1 MNRLV
6 VIRFLLAIIALCCT
20 SYEKGAGSVETEKE
34 LPPPAATPL
43 LWGYDNA
50 GFIPDTAM
58 EADIIRDFGFELAV
72 YHYWPRR
79 WGNQNEIFLEALSKF
94 YEKHD
99 VQWIINT
106 ERANWTGEFVDDKG
120 YDWYNRADGRH
131 YFMFPD
137 HVLDFLSALS
147 HKPGILYDEAGHMQ
161 NSRNHQVNK
170 PYFLMEGDVQSLEE
184 ASDAFIQQARG
195 VAGIYQDHGLEVYSE
210 HVFPVQFHALADA
223 GFIPVSKVL
232 KENNIPAYIASSLC
246 ACIQYNKPF
255 FLTPD
260 LWGLGHYPGHTP
272 EEYKSAL
279 LMAYHMGAEAIYT
292 ENLGYDGAGDGEGQG
307 GLIKVDSLGQGYEK
321 TAWGNVALWFRWEY
335 APENP
340 RYYSYRDLIPKVAII
355 RQEDACWGQ
364 SDSPGFL
371 EKELYGIEGWHSSP
385 TTEAWLEI
393 WNLLSNGQ
401 INKNSI
407 SWHNNKVKV
416 ESPYQVFYP
425 LDGVVVF
432 DEKVRGEHLAQV
444 ELIFLTGIGVSE
456 ATLADVKTRV
466 QQGTLCVSLPT
477 LAPAEIVSRTGQ
489 NGSISYGQGKWL
501 VSESFLSEAV
511 QQAVQAYLP
520 RENYIR
526 YQFGDT
532 EVQFRPEAGNNNAI
546 AVEVKEVEEPAAS
559 LEPKSIATPLHI
571 YPNPASDRYTLHF
584 STEQAG
590 EVIISVFDTS
600 GRLVSSERLDIA
612 APGRHEYSGSVATP
626 GSASYYI
633 RLESESSQAS
643 GMLHVE

>member
-1 MNRLV
+1 MLV
-6 VIRFLLAIIALCCT
+6 ANILFALISLCFT
-20 SYEKGAGSVETEKE
+20 GFEKE
-34 LPPPAATPL
+34 LPQLEATAL
-43 LWGYDNA
+43 VWGYDNA
-50 GFIPDTAM
+50 GFIPDTVM
-58 EADIIRDFGFELAV
+58 EVEIIREFGFELAV
-72 YHYWPRR
+72 FHYWPRR
-79 WGNQNEIFLEALSKF
+79 WGNQNEVFLGGMSEF
-94 YEKHD
+94 YEKHN
-99 VQWIINT
+99 VQWILNT
-106 ERANWTGEFVDDKG
+106 ERANWSAEFVDGNG
-120 YDWYNRADGRH
+120 YDWYNRPDGRH

-137 HVLDFLSALS
+137 NVLNFLSGLS

-161 NSRNHQVNK
+161 NSLNHEVNK

-184 ASDAFIQQARG
+184 ANAAFTQQARG
-195 VAGIYQDHGLEVYSE
+195 IAEIYQNHGLEVYSE

-232 KENNIPAYIASSLC
+232 KENNIPAYIACALG
-246 ACIQYNKPF
+246 ACIQYDKPF
-255 FLTPD
+255 CLTPD
-260 LWGLGHYPGHTP
+260 LWGLGHYPGHTT

-307 GLIKVDSLGQGYEK
+307 GLIKVDSLGQGYQT
-321 TAWGNVALWFRWEY
+321 TAWGDVALWFRWEY
-335 APENP
+335 EPGNP
-340 RYYSYRDLIPKVAII
+340 RYYSYKDIIPKVAII

-364 SDSPGFL
+364 SDSPAFL
-371 EKELYGIEGWHSSP
+371 EKELYGIEGWHRSP
-385 TTEAWLEI
+385 ATEAWLEI

-432 DEKVRGEHLAQV
+432 DEKVGGEHLVDV

-456 ATLADVKTRV
+456 ATLSDVKARV
-466 QQGTLCVSLPT
+466 QQGALCVSLPT
-477 LAPAEIVSRTGQ
+477 LAPAEIVSQTGN
-489 NGSISYGQGKWL
+489 NGSISDGEGQWL
-501 VSESFLSEAV
+501 ISESFLSTAV
-511 QQAVQAYLP
+511 QQAVQPYLP
-520 RENYIR
+520 QENYMR

-532 EVQFRPEAGNNNAI
+532 EVQFRPVDGNNNEI
-546 AVEVKEVEEPAAS
+546 EVEVKEYEEPVAS
-559 LEPKSIATPLHI
+559 LEPKSIVMPLHI

-590 EVIISVFDTS
+590 EVVIKVFDIY
-600 GRLVSSERLDIA
+600 GRLMSSDRLDIA

-626 GSASYYI
+626 GSGSYFI
-633 RLESESSQAS
+633 RLESETSQAN
-643 GMLHVE
+643 GMLNVE